1 MGIAQDLLHQ
11 AAHLAVYQGVN
22 ATQSDLRRAVSTAY
36 YALFHLLVEDGG
48 TRWHGGSAAAET
60 GLQRALEHGPMKNSS
75 LQFKGAQWQDWH
87 GSQQTVPPPL
97 RRVAQAFIDL
107 QEERH
112 LADYNNHE
120 QWTVTEVQAILNTA
134 RSAFEDWLSIRTD
147 PMAGNYLL
155 SMLLGK
161 RRQ

>member
-1 MGIAQDLLHQ
+1 M
-11 AAHLAVYQGVN
+11 
-22 ATQSDLRRAVSTAY
+22 
-36 YALFHLLVEDGG
+36 
-48 TRWHGGSAAAET
+48 
-60 GLQRALEHGPMKNSS
+60 
-75 LQFKGAQWQDWH
+75 
-87 GSQQTVPPPL
+87 
-97 RRVAQAFIDL
+97 
-107 QEERH
+107 
-112 LADYNNHE
+112 ADYNNHE